1 MLIKDI
7 KGTSSNVFIMFDD
20 KKAVL
25 EGELLTDGFLCYID
39 TLKVFNLEDIEIIIN
54 ESEKDDIISK
64 SLNEA
69 KRNKFN
75 LVFI

>member
-54 ESEKDDIISK
+54 ESKKLLLSK
-64 SLNEA
+64 
-69 KRNKFN
+69 KHKTT
-75 LVFI
+75 